1 MKGSCWVPF
10 DDSGR
15 AVSEEEDRMGG
26 SALDQAIES
35 ETPHWAPSVSS
46 S

>member
-1 MKGSCWVPF
+1 MKGRCRVPF
-10 DDSGR
+10 GDSGR
-15 AVSEEEDRMGG
+15 ALSEEDRMGG

-35 ETPHWAPSVSS
+35 VTPHWAPSISS

>member
-1 MKGSCWVPF
+1 MPF
-10 DDSGR
+10 DDSGK
-15 AVSEEEDRMGG
+15 ALPEEEDRMGG

-35 ETPHWAPSVSS
+35 EMPHWAPSVSS